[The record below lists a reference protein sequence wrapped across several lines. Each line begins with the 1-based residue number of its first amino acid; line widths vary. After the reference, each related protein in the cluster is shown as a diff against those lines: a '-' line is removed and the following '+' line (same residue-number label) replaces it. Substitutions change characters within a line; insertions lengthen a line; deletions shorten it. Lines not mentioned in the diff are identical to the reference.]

1 MSFAMDSQEGL
12 YQLLAGYFSDQSL
25 AEGAR
30 EMALACEDDEPLYR
44 EFLARLQWGLDAE
57 MRDDLVIIDLME
69 RAYMAAPNS
78 FAEARSKLERVRDAF
93 EKAYQRELET

>member
-44 EFLARLQWGLDAE
+44 EFLARLQ
-57 MRDDLVIIDLME
+57 
-69 RAYMAAPNS
+69 
-78 FAEARSKLERVRDAF
+78 
-93 EKAYQRELET
+93 